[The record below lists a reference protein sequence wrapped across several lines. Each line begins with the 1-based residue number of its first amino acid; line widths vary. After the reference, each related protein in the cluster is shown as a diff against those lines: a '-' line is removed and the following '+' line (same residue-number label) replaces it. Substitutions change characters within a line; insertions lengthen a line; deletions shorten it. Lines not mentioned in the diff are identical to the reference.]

1 MNGSERAR
9 SSFILHHSS
18 FIVHRK
24 GTQVRLNKPWRLLY
38 ALPLIF
44 LAIFYFYPLLSILG
58 LSLAPGG
65 RLDLSGVQAL
75 WTRPYLAQVLWFT
88 VWQAVASTGLTLAL
102 GLPAAYVYARY
113 DFPAKS
119 LLRALTTIPFVMPA
133 VVVGVAF
140 VTLLGPRGVVNDWLM
155 AAFDLAQP
163 PIDLLYTVGI
173 ILLAHAFYN
182 ATVVVRIVG
191 GFWAN
196 LDPRLGEAAS
206 VLGAP
211 RWRRTWEVTL
221 PLLLPS
227 IIAASLLVFLFCFTS
242 FGVIL
247 ILGGPSFATL
257 EVEIYRQTVNYF
269 NLPLAAVL
277 SLVQLAITFMVM
289 VVYTRLQARA
299 ALPLNLRPQAMT
311 VRRPASGREWLLV
324 GGVNTVLVVFLLS
337 PLLALAVRSVTLGPG
352 PPSLRYYQALGESP
366 TQSVFFVPPVEAIRN
381 SLLFSLIAVAL
392 SLLLG
397 LISAYLLAETGPG
410 GRQSRLARAL
420 DPIFLL
426 PLGTSAVTLGLGYIV
441 ALDEPPLNLRT
452 SLALIP
458 LAYTLLAMPFVI
470 RSILPVLRGL
480 SPRLRESAAVM
491 GASPARVL
499 CEIDLPIIGRAVLVA
514 AVFAF
519 TISLGEFG
527 ATLLLYQPRYPTMSV
542 VIYRALGQP
551 GLINYGQALAMSTLL
566 MGVCL
571 VGLLL
576 IERLRVGDVGEF

>member
-1 MNGSERAR
+1 
-9 SSFILHHSS
+9 
-18 FIVHRK
+18 
-24 GTQVRLNKPWRLLY
+24 VRTRNAWRLLY
-38 ALPLIF
+38 ALPLTF
-44 LAIFYFYPLLSILG
+44 LAIFYFYPLLSILT

-88 VWQAVASTGLTLAL
+88 LWQAVASTGLTLAL

-119 LLRALTTIPFVMPA
+119 LLRALTTIPFVMPT
-133 VVVGVAF
+133 VVVGAAF

-155 AAFDLAQP
+155 TTFGLAQP
-163 PIDLLYTVGI
+163 PVNMLYTVWI

-196 LDPRLGEAAS
+196 LDPRLGEAAA
-206 VLGAP
+206 VLGAS

-221 PLLLPS
+221 PLLAPS
-227 IIAASLLVFLFCFTS
+227 IVAASLLVFLFCFTS

-247 ILGGPSFATL
+247 ILGGPLFATL

-277 SLVQLAITFMVM
+277 ALVQLAITFAIM

-299 ALPLNLRPQAMT
+299 SIPLNLRPQAMT

-337 PLLALAVRSVTLGPG
+337 PLLALAVRSVTLGEG
-352 PPSLRYYQALGESP
+352 PPTLRYYQALSASP

-381 SLLFSLIAVAL
+381 SLFFSLAAVAL

-397 LISAYLLAETGPG
+397 LISAYMLASSGPG
-410 GRQSRLARAL
+410 GRQSRLARGL

-426 PLGTSAVTLGLGYIV
+426 PLGTSAVTLGFGYIV

-458 LAYTLLAMPFVI
+458 LAYTLLAMPFVV

-480 SPRLRESAAVM
+480 NPRLRESAAVM
-491 GASPARVL
+491 GASPAQVL
-499 CEIDLPIIGRAVLVA
+499 REIDLPIIGRAVLVA

-551 GLINYGQALAMSTLL
+551 GLLNYGQALAMSTLL
-566 MGVCL
+566 MLVCL